1 MIRRILLAAAVLG
14 AAIFWAN
21 CKYNPPQVAP
31 DEPNW
36 NTFFAGCFEGE
47 ITDPASAGKLKI
59 ILVAGQSD
67 EFTLSGCLQ
76 ASLATGTE
84 TATLS
89 GMVQEDRQQAE
100 LTGMVNPQ
108 KSFVI
113 LVERQPAGETAADTV
128 TVSNVRDTSF
138 NSAANLSKCTQTC
151 ADLGIPLPFMSG
163 GGPP

>member
-1 MIRRILLAAAVLG
+1 MTRKILFATAVLG
-14 AAIFWAN
+14 ATIFWAN
-21 CKYNPPQVAP
+21 CSYNPRPATP
-31 DEPNW
+31 DEPDW

-47 ITDPASAGKLKI
+47 ITDPAGAGKVKI
-59 ILVAGQSD
+59 ILVAGTSD
-67 EFTLSGCLQ
+67 EFTLTGCLE

-89 GMVQEDRQQAE
+89 GTVQDDRQRAQ
-100 LTGMVNPQ
+100 LTGMVSPQ

-113 LVERQPAGETAADTV
+113 LVERQPAGEIAADTI
-128 TVSNVRDTSF
+128 TVSNVRDASF

-151 ADLGIPLPFMSG
+151 AGLGIPLPFMAG